1 MTRIVESGMVFEF
14 GEEKIFQ
21 IEGSALHHSVGD
33 GIKTVEFI
41 ACLQENKLLFVEAKS
56 SSPKPEKDNQVNFDK
71 YISEIADKFIHS
83 FDLYLSAMLERHQP
97 HRITGRV
104 ATQDHGKE
112 QYKFILVINGHEIE
126 WLLPIKE
133 ALEKKIMFHRKIWR
147 SDVVLMNEVVAQ
159 SRNLVKE
166 VPSHA

>member
-1 MTRIVESGMVFEF
+1 MTRVLESGMVFEF
-14 GEEKIFQ
+14 AEDKIFQ
-21 IEGSALHHSVGD
+21 LEGSELHRSVGD
-33 GIKTVEFI
+33 GIKTVEFV
-41 ACLQENKLLFVEAKS
+41 ACLQKNKLLFVEAKS

-97 HRITGRV
+97 HRITGHV
-104 ATQDHGKE
+104 SEQDHGQE
-112 QYKFILVINGHEIE
+112 QYQFVLVINGHQTE
-126 WLLPIKE
+126 WLQPIKE

-159 SRNLVKE
+159 THKLVKE